1 MWVHVNQR
9 EVIESCL
16 EFHGGAMAMYGQQ
29 VKEHSGMRRSL
40 IAQEARLVQSPFPH
54 LLTASA
60 PQCVHKGTWIGWN
73 PWNPFNT
80 LEPRRLLCRMFGVS
94 VNTYTTWNDSVV
106 DKNPGKSLDLTE
118 LFHKYFHFLSFLVT
132 SKPQSF
138 RKKHWK
144 GRSGTETTRENSFWL
159 REQQEIQLLFWK
171 SLVQWLISADA
182 NNL

>member
-1 MWVHVNQR
+1 MWNTLWVHVNQR

-16 EFHGGAMAMYGQQ
+16 EFHGWAMAMYGQQ
-29 VKEHSGMRRSL
+29 VKEHSGMRSSL

-54 LLTASA
+54 LLAASA
-60 PQCVHKGTWIGWN
+60 LQCVHKWTWIGWN

-132 SKPQSF
+132 SKPQSS
-138 RKKHWK
+138 RKNHWK
-144 GRSGTETTRENSFWL
+144 GRSGTELQEKTAFGSGSSRKSSFFSENL
-159 REQQEIQLLFWK
+159 
-171 SLVQWLISADA
+171 
-182 NNL
+182 